1 MTVPIVFAGLVG
13 AIVWNLVTWYF
24 SMPVLVLARA
34 DRRRARRDAR
44 GRRHRTRVVW
54 SGILAKVIVP
64 ALLAPF
70 ICGGVAYLA
79 TRHLVRRSPGT
90 CPRSTRAAASGSAR
104 SASSS
109 LVALAHGT
117 NDAQK
122 TMGVVTL
129 TLIAGGRLGGDEA
142 IPLWVKVVVRRGDR
156 APARSRAAGA

>member
-24 SMPVLVLARA
+24 SVPSSSSHALIGGVLGAMLAA
-34 DRRRARRDAR
+34 V
-44 GRRHRTRVVW
+44 GTHGVIW

-64 ALLAPF
+64 ALLAPV
-70 ICGGVAYLA
+70 ICGAVAYLA
-79 TRHLVRRSPGT
+79 TRISLGLTRTS
-90 CPRSTRAAASGSAR
+90 PRSTRAGASGSGS

-129 TLIAGGRLGGDEA
+129 TLVAGGRLGGDEA
-142 IPLWVKVVVRRGDR
+142 IPFWVKLACAAAI
-156 APARSRAAGA
+156 APGRSRAAGA